1 MDPSAYLHLEGAL
14 IYLTKSRPDIQTAVS
29 FGATHAVTPTRGDFQ
44 ELIHCLKYL
53 ESTQNEGLLLKAGE
67 PGRELVLRC
76 YVDASYLTHPDSK
89 SHQGYVL
96 SFGEVGCFYSK
107 SSKQQLVS
115 TSSTQSEI
123 RALQSLVVDII
134 FIVELCKE
142 IGRPIKLPVIV
153 FEDNG
158 AVIALSREMTSR
170 AKRCKHFLMI
180 VNWIRE
186 HVQAGLIALE
196 QIPEELNDADILT
209 KIITARPFRT
219 KAARLLGS
227 NVVG

>member
-1 MDPSAYLHLEGAL
+1 MRSLWIKLL
-14 IYLTKSRPDIQTAVS
+14 IFISI
-29 FGATHAVTPTRGDFQ
+29 
-44 ELIHCLKYL
+44 
-53 ESTQNEGLLLKAGE
+53 LKAGE
-67 PGRELVLRC
+67 PGRDLILKC

-89 SHQGYVL
+89 SHQGYCL
-96 SFGEVGCFYSK
+96 SFGDIGTFYSK

-115 TSSTQSEI
+115 TSSTQSEL

-142 IGRPIKLPVIV
+142 LGREIKLPAIV

-158 AVIALSREMTSR
+158 AVIALSREMSSR
-170 AKRCKHFLMI
+170 AKRCKYFLMM

-186 HVQAGLIALE
+186 QVE
-196 QIPEELNDADILT
+196 PDEENVADMLT

-219 KAARLLGS
+219 KAARLLG
-227 NVVG
+227 NEVVG